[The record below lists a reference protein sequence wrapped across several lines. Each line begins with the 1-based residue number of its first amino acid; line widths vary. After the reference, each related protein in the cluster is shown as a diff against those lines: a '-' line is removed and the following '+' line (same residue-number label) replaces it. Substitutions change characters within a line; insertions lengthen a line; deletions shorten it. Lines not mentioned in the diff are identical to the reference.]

1 MPSVIPRAW
10 EAPLARPS
18 APRLR
23 RDGAHPPGSAA
34 PRAPAAPRRPPRP
47 EVRRPHASRPHL
59 ACPLL
64 PLPAGG
70 SIGAS
75 RRPPAAAGRA
85 RAVLPL
91 PVLPPLP
98 LLPGARGRRSH
109 LAWCEAAAAGSLGAC
124 SGRAGPGPAEGPP
137 PQVSG
142 CGSARPAP
150 PRAGRGQGAGQGRRA
165 QGAASRWGA
174 PLRDS
179 ASSPVSH
186 AGFVPRCRLAGPNSH
201 RSSKLVSFNKT

>member
-1 MPSVIPRAW
+1 M
-10 EAPLARPS
+10 
-18 APRLR
+18 
-23 RDGAHPPGSAA
+23 
-34 PRAPAAPRRPPRP
+34 
-47 EVRRPHASRPHL
+47 RRPHASRPHL

-150 PRAGRGQGAGQGRRA
+150 GGTRTGRWAGKARAGRCQQVGGSAAGLRLF
-165 QGAASRWGA
+165 SR
-174 PLRDS
+174 
-179 ASSPVSH
+179 
-186 AGFVPRCRLAGPNSH
+186 VPRGVRPAVPPGRAKFS
-201 RSSKLVSFNKT
+201 